1 MLRNK
6 NVFVEPLLKYNYKD
20 KFFFVNLISWII
32 NNKLN

>member
-20 KFFFVNLISWII
+20 KFFFKFNFMD
-32 NNKLN
+32 N